1 MIDLERNKKTKEL
14 LEAKGKRTQERS
26 IYKPN
31 QKEDFK
37 ISRGKFSDYLTCPRC
52 FYLDRVK
59 GLKPPGTPGWTLNE
73 TTDLLLKKEFDNC
86 RERQI
91 PHRLFNKY
99 GLNHVVPYK
108 HRDIDKWRNSLSAG
122 LRIKYKNSNI
132 ILTGGLDDVWI
143 DLNTQE
149 LIVVD
154 YKSQSNPK
162 GVNAGDYWKDPF
174 HMGYKIQM
182 DFYVYLLIKMGFQVK
197 NTSYFLVC
205 NADRHKEG
213 FYGQMFF
220 EEHLIPYNWN
230 IDWIEERIDQ
240 MISLMNQDVIPSPNK
255 SCNNCAYSTQYSLC
269 FSTNEQT
276 ITVEDQT
283 SLDVYESEKEK
294 LKNQLIEKL
303 KNQLSVLQADKN
315 SYEEILTKPDILA
328 EYTSQFFDEKGPY
341 PISEYINKKNYRNAK
356 ITADL
361 VNNNNSQND
370 SNVNEELKETKDEVL
385 TLKQK
390 ITAYR
395 KLLTEPNLLADYI
408 ADFFDEKGPYPINKH
423 PNKENFKQ
431 AKELADYF
439 LGRSNCGKES
449 DDKDINTISKSIT
462 VALQTFSGNA
472 NGTGVLIKSENNI
485 HTVLT
490 ARHVIQNHDFRE
502 DILLKTEIDNI
513 VHIADKYSIRLFGD
527 LDLASLAFVYQNNYY

>member
-1 MIDLERNKKTKEL
+1 
-14 LEAKGKRTQERS
+14 
-26 IYKPN
+26 
-31 QKEDFK
+31 
-37 ISRGKFSDYLTCPRC
+37 
-52 FYLDRVK
+52 
-59 GLKPPGTPGWTLNE
+59 
-73 TTDLLLKKEFDNC
+73 
-86 RERQI
+86 
-91 PHRLFNKY
+91 
-99 GLNHVVPYK
+99 
-108 HRDIDKWRNSLSAG
+108 
-122 LRIKYKNSNI
+122 
-132 ILTGGLDDVWI
+132 
-143 DLNTQE
+143 
-149 LIVVD
+149 
-154 YKSQSNPK
+154 
-162 GVNAGDYWKDPF
+162 
-174 HMGYKIQM
+174 M

-255 SCNNCAYSTQYSLC
+255 SCNNCAYSTQQSLC

-276 ITVEDQT
+276 ITAEDQT

-294 LKNQLIEKL
+294 LNNQLIEKL

-385 TLKQK
+385 TLKQT
-390 ITAYR
+390 ITTYR

-449 DDKDINTISKSIT
+449 DEKDINTISKSKQ
-462 VALQTFSGNA
+462 LHSKRFQEMRMEQGF
-472 NGTGVLIKSENNI
+472 
-485 HTVLT
+485 
-490 ARHVIQNHDFRE
+490 
-502 DILLKTEIDNI
+502 
-513 VHIADKYSIRLFGD
+513 
-527 LDLASLAFVYQNNYY
+527 

>member
-37 ISRGKFSDYLTCPRC
+37 ISRGKFSDFLTCPRC

-108 HRDIDKWRNSLSAG
+108 HRDIDKWRNSRSAG

-269 FSTNEQT
+269 FSTNEQKMT
-276 ITVEDQT
+276 AEDQT
-283 SLDVYESEKEK
+283 SL
-294 LKNQLIEKL
+294 
-303 KNQLSVLQADKN
+303 
-315 SYEEILTKPDILA
+315 
-328 EYTSQFFDEKGPY
+328 
-341 PISEYINKKNYRNAK
+341 
-356 ITADL
+356 
-361 VNNNNSQND
+361 
-370 SNVNEELKETKDEVL
+370 NVNE
-385 TLKQK
+385 
-390 ITAYR
+390 
-395 KLLTEPNLLADYI
+395 
-408 ADFFDEKGPYPINKH
+408 
-423 PNKENFKQ
+423 
-431 AKELADYF
+431 
-439 LGRSNCGKES
+439 
-449 DDKDINTISKSIT
+449 
-462 VALQTFSGNA
+462 
-472 NGTGVLIKSENNI
+472 SEN
-485 HTVLT
+485 
-490 ARHVIQNHDFRE
+490 
-502 DILLKTEIDNI
+502 
-513 VHIADKYSIRLFGD
+513 
-527 LDLASLAFVYQNNYY
+527 